1 MNDETMILTRK
12 VQLIIDSNDKAYIGE
27 VYKTL
32 YRWQYI
38 CFRAANYI
46 FTHLFIQGQLKELFY
61 LKDEVKAKLA
71 DYSKNPDG
79 ILTCSQLGTTY
90 RVLNKH
96 FKGDIPMNIIS
107 SLNMTL
113 AKHFNNEKEGYMKG
127 EKSVRNYKRDIPIPF
142 QRRNITR
149 LQLSENGKEY
159 KFNFFKI
166 PFRTYLGRDKFD
178 KRLLFD
184 KLLKGE
190 IQLKNSSLQLCKGK
204 IYLLAAFETHKEKH
218 ELDTSI
224 VAEAHL
230 SIDYPIILQIGKFRA
245 TIGSKEEFLYRRLA
259 IQAARSRAQKDAS
272 FNRGQH
278 GRRRKLKPLQHF
290 RDSERNYVQQRLHV
304 YSRQLIDLCVKYR
317 AGSLILVGQT
327 EKEAAAVGEEFVLRN
342 WSYYALKEKIQ
353 YKANKAGIMLIT
365 E

>member
-1 MNDETMILTRK
+1 MILTRK
-12 VQLIIDSNDKAYIGE
+12 VQLIIDSNDKAIIGE
-27 VYKTL
+27 VYRTL

-46 FTHLFIQGQLKELFY
+46 FTHLFIQEQLKELFY
-61 LKDEVKAKLA
+61 LKDEVRVKLA
-71 DYSKNPDG
+71 DCCKNPKG

-96 FKGDIPMNIIS
+96 FMGDIPMNIIS

-113 AKHFNNEKEGYMKG
+113 AKHFNNEKESYLKG
-127 EKSVRNYKRDIPIPF
+127 EKSVRNYKKDIPIPF

-149 LQLSENGKEY
+149 LQLADDTKEY
-159 KFNFFKI
+159 KFNLFKI
-166 PFRTYLGRDKFD
+166 PFRTYLSRAKFD

-184 KLLKGE
+184 RLLKGE
-190 IQLKNSSLQLCKGK
+190 VQLKNSSLQLCKGK
-204 IYLLAAFETHKEKH
+204 IYLLAAFETQKEKH
-218 ELDTSI
+218 ELDSSI

-230 SIDYPIILQIGKFRA
+230 SIDYPIVVQIGKFRS
-245 TIGSKEEFLYRRLA
+245 TIGSREEFLYRRLA

-272 FNRGQH
+272 YNRGQH
-278 GRRRKLKPLQHF
+278 GRRRKLKPLEHF
-290 RDSERNYVQQRLHV
+290 RDKEKDYVQQRLHV
-304 YSRQLIDLCVKYR
+304 YSRQLIDLCVKHR
-317 AGSLILVGQT
+317 AASLILMGQT
-327 EKEAAAVGEEFVLRN
+327 EKEAAAAGEEFVFRN

>member
-1 MNDETMILTRK
+1 MILTRK
-12 VQLIIDSNDKAYIGE
+12 VQVIIDSSDKAFVAE

-38 CFRAANYI
+38 CFRSANYI
-46 FTHLFIQGQLKELFY
+46 FTHLFIQEQLKELFY
-61 LKDEVKAKLA
+61 LKDEAKISLA
-71 DYSKNPDG
+71 DYTKNPEG

-90 RVLNKH
+90 RILNKH
-96 FKGDIPMNIIS
+96 FKGEIPMNIIS

-113 AKHFNNEKEGYMKG
+113 AKHFNNEKQDYLKG
-127 EKSVRNYKRDIPIPF
+127 ERPVRNYKRDIPIPF
-142 QRRNITR
+142 QPRNITR
-149 LQLSENGKEY
+149 LQPTENGNEY
-159 KFNFFKI
+159 RFNFFKI

-178 KRLLFD
+178 KRLLFE
-184 KLLKGE
+184 KLLNGQV
-190 IQLKNSSLQLCKGK
+190 QLKSSSLQLDKGK
-204 IYLLAAFETHKEKH
+204 IYLLAVFETPKEKH
-218 ELDTSI
+218 QLDSGI

-230 SIDYPIILQIGKFRA
+230 SIDYPIVVHVGKFRH
-245 TIGSKEEFLYRRLA
+245 TIGSKEEFLHRMLA

-272 FNRGQH
+272 FNKGQH
-278 GRRRKLKPLQHF
+278 GRRRKLKSGEHF
-290 RDSERNYVQQRLHV
+290 RDRERNYVQQRLHV
-304 YSRQLIDLCVKYR
+304 YSRQLIDLCVKHR

-353 YKANKAGIMLIT
+353 YKASKAGVLVIT